1 MKEIVKINLDNEMD
15 LILAHKRAMKIAE
28 MCGMPSSA
36 QTRFSTAV
44 SEVARC
50 SIAKGK
56 NSVLSIGI
64 NVIRPTQKEI
74 LAILTDTIDLKKCN
88 PEAYQYAA
96 KISGNIEYTYS
107 GNQSVTKLSQSVL
120 SPGLLSDLKIKS
132 LVDYFKYEP
141 PLSPYDEIRKKNIE
155 LIALSEKLG
164 ESENRYRRLANT
176 LPVLICVV
184 NDKNYVTTVNDSL
197 NEYLEF
203 PLTIFDKKTL
213 PNFIHPDDVTV
224 IYEGWSKAKK
234 DRNAFSSEIRIRKD
248 NSYIWHLVSIIPN
261 KADDGSFNS
270 WLIYFVDIN
279 AQKTVVETLKD
290 NSELR
295 KIQRE
300 LENANTKLLFKN
312 KELEQFA
319 FIASHDL
326 QEPLRK
332 ILIMLS
338 RAAQYLT
345 EEQKKLYYFDKITL
359 AAGRLSTLI
368 TDVLDYS
375 RIDNKS
381 QNLHEVDLNEII
393 AETINDLSM
402 VIEEK
407 DAIITINPLPT
418 VIGISSQLRQ
428 LFYNLINNALK
439 FNTSQPIVTVSS
451 SMSENDY
458 EFEKDKSLNDYYVI
472 SVSDNGIGMSKEYSG
487 RIFDMFQRLHQRD
500 QFGGNGIGLALCKRI
515 IENHNGIINFASEPD
530 AGTTFWIYL
539 PKKQSIG
546 IL

>member
-56 NSVLSIGI
+56 NSVLRIGI
-64 NVIRPTQKEI
+64 NILRPSHKEI
-74 LAILTDTIDLKKCN
+74 LAVLTDAVDLKKCN

-96 KISGNIEYTYS
+96 KISGNIEYSYS
-107 GNQSVTKLSQSVL
+107 DNQSVTTLSQQVAA
-120 SPGLLSDLKIKS
+120 PGLLSDIKIKS

-164 ESENRYRRLANT
+164 ESENRYRQLANT
-176 LPVLICVV
+176 LPVLISVV
-184 NDKNYVTTVNDSL
+184 NERNHVLIANDSL
-197 NEYLEF
+197 KDYVQQPF
-203 PLTIFDKKTL
+203 TVFDKKTL
-213 PNFIHPDDVTV
+213 ATFIHPDDLDE
-224 IYEGWSKAKK
+224 ISEGWSKAKK
-234 DRNAFSSEIRIRKD
+234 DRSDFFGETRIKKDSE
-248 NSYIWHLVSIIPN
+248 YVWHLISIIPN
-261 KADDGSFNS
+261 KAEDGSFNS
-270 WLIYFVDIN
+270 WLVYFVDIN

-290 NSELR
+290 NSEL
-295 KIQRE
+295 KMIQQE
-300 LENANTKLLFKN
+300 LENANSKLLFKN

-338 RAAQYLT
+338 RAAEFLT
-345 EEQKKLYYFDKITL
+345 EEQRKQYYFDKITL

-368 TDVLDYS
+368 SDVLNYS
-375 RIDNKS
+375 RIDNKL
-381 QNLHEVDLNEII
+381 QNLQELDLNHII
-393 AETINDLSM
+393 TETISDLSL

-407 DAIITINPLPT
+407 NALITVEALPR
-418 VIGISSQLRQ
+418 VSGVSSQLRQ

-439 FNTSQPIVTVSS
+439 FNTSQPSIIISS
-451 SMSENDY
+451 ALSDN
-458 EFEKDKSLNDYYVI
+458 FKTDKLSPVGNFYVI
-472 SVSDNGIGMSKEYSG
+472 SVSDNGIGMDNEYSG

-515 IENHNGIINFASEPD
+515 IENHGGVINFTSKPD
-530 AGTTFWIYL
+530 EGTTFWIYL
-539 PKKQSIG
+539 PKRD
-546 IL
+546 

>member
-56 NSVLSIGI
+56 NSVLRIGI
-64 NVIRPTQKEI
+64 NVLRPSHKEI
-74 LAILTDTIDLKKCN
+74 LAVLTDDVDLKKCN

-96 KISGNIEYTYS
+96 KISGNIEYSYS
-107 GNQSVTKLSQSVL
+107 DNQSVTTLSQTVAA
-120 SPGLLSDLKIKS
+120 PGLLSDIKIKS

-164 ESENRYRRLANT
+164 ESENRYRQLANT
-176 LPVLICVV
+176 LPVLISVV
-184 NDKNYVTTVNDSL
+184 NERNHVLIANDSL
-197 NEYLEF
+197 KDYVQQPF
-203 PLTIFDKKTL
+203 TVFDKKTL
-213 PNFIHPDDVTV
+213 ATFIHPDDLDE
-224 IYEGWSKAKK
+224 INEGWSKAKK
-234 DRNAFSSEIRIRKD
+234 DRSDFFGETRIKKDSE
-248 NSYIWHLVSIIPN
+248 YVWHLISIIPN
-261 KADDGSFNS
+261 KAEDGSFNS
-270 WLIYFVDIN
+270 WLVYFVDIN

-290 NSELR
+290 NSEL
-295 KIQRE
+295 KMIQQE
-300 LENANTKLLFKN
+300 LENANSKLLFKN

-338 RAAQYLT
+338 RAAEFLT
-345 EEQKKLYYFDKITL
+345 EEQRKQYYFDKITL

-368 TDVLDYS
+368 SDVLNYS
-375 RIDNKS
+375 RIDNKL
-381 QNLHEVDLNEII
+381 QNLQELDLNHII
-393 AETINDLSM
+393 TETISDLSL

-407 DAIITINPLPT
+407 NALITVEALPR
-418 VIGISSQLRQ
+418 VSGVSSQLRQ

-439 FNTSQPIVTVSS
+439 FNTSQPSIIISS
-451 SMSENDY
+451 ALSDN
-458 EFEKDKSLNDYYVI
+458 FKTDKLSPVGNFYVI
-472 SVSDNGIGMSKEYSG
+472 SVSDNGIGMDNEYSG

-515 IENHNGIINFASEPD
+515 IENHGGVINFTSKPD
-530 AGTTFWIYL
+530 EGTTFWIYL
-539 PKKQSIG
+539 PKRD
-546 IL
+546 